1 MPKTSQAVQ
10 ALYTDDDVARQSG
23 AAPVN
28 AAREQGWRPF
38 NKDYA
43 RLVHAPSFRRL
54 QGKTQ
59 LLPGIEDDFFRN
71 RLTHS
76 MEVAQIAAG
85 IARSVNKRIADA
97 GHPYQIDVALVEFA
111 ALAHDLGHP
120 PFGHNGEEALDE
132 LMLQYGGFEGNAH
145 TLHILAS
152 VEAKVVTTASGA
164 RSGEF
169 GLDLTYRT
177 LASILKYDQLIDPNR
192 KVAGVIKGYYKEE
205 EELVKKIKQAVAP
218 GAQGKF
224 KTLECSIMDVADDIA
239 YSTYDL
245 EDTLYARFVTPAE
258 LLGAL
263 FDDEEVRKA
272 VLIKTNKTLKKAK
285 LKEIQGDLEL
295 FETAIKVIPAPKI
308 EHSPEQHAL
317 RATMSPAAQ
326 GALDAVAICKSDSRM
341 VKDEL
346 LRTAFTAERVG
357 ILMNGLEVD
366 LNPQRPALSQ
376 VMLNRDTLINVE
388 LFKHLNFELVIRSPK
403 LAITEQRGRGIVE
416 RVFGQL
422 VATDGELL
430 LPSLREKYKK
440 TSEKQARMRI
450 VCDFV
455 AGMTDRYAVEM
466 HDALLG
472 AGKTIFKPY

>member
-1 MPKTSQAVQ
+1 MAKDSQRFPP
-10 ALYTDDDVARQSG
+10 LYTSGDVARRSG

-28 AAREQGWRPF
+28 GDREQGWGPF

-76 MEVAQIAAG
+76 KEVAQIAAG
-85 IARSVNKRIADA
+85 IARSINSQLQARGIEEQV
-97 GHPYQIDVALVEFA
+97 DVALVEFA

-120 PFGHNGEEALDE
+120 PFGHNGEAALDK
-132 LMLQYGGFEGNAH
+132 LMLPYGGFEGNAQ

-152 VEAKVVTTASGA
+152 VEAKLVTTGTGQ
-164 RSGEF
+164 RSSAF

-177 LASILKYDQLIDPNR
+177 LASILKYDKLIEPKR
-192 KVAGVIKGYYKEE
+192 KGGDVVKGYYEE
-205 EELVKKIKQAVAP
+205 EADLVKRIKRAVAP
-218 GAQGKF
+218 GSKGKF
-224 KTLECSIMDVADDIA
+224 KTLECSIMDIADDIA

-245 EDTLYARFVTPAE
+245 EDTLHARFVTPAE

-263 FDDEEVRKA
+263 FHDKA
-272 VLIKTNKTLKKAK
+272 VRAAVLDKTNKTLKKAK
-285 LKEIQGDLEL
+285 LKVIQSDTEL
-295 FETAIKVIPAPKI
+295 FETAIKVIPSPKI
-308 EHSPEQHAL
+308 EHDPAL
-317 RATMSPAAQ
+317 ESLRSSLSLPAQA
-326 GALDAVAICKSDSRM
+326 ALDAIAICKSDSRM
-341 VKDEL
+341 VNDEV

-357 ILMNGLEVD
+357 ILLNGLELT
-366 LNPQRPALSQ
+366 LNPQHPALSQ
-376 VMLNRDTLINVE
+376 VALVRDKLINVE
-388 LFKHLNFELVIRSPK
+388 LFKHLNFELVIRAPR
-403 LAITEQRGRGIVE
+403 LAITEQRGKGIVE
-416 RVFGQL
+416 RVFNQL

-430 LPSLREKYKK
+430 LPNWRDRYKK
-440 TSEKQARMRI
+440 ATTKHARMRI

-472 AGKTIFKPY
+472 AGKTIYKPH